1 MNHNMK
7 IIFACFAVI
16 TTTMLLATTDA
27 SHKTLSGEPAK
38 LITQFKFQQF
48 SGGVVIIQ
56 ALVNHYPDTLNF
68 ILDTG
73 SGGISLDSA
82 TVVELSIPTQPSE
95 RTIRG
100 IAGIR
105 KVNFLYNATLHLPGL
120 SLDSLNFHVND
131 YEILSSVY
139 GFKIDGII
147 GYSFFSRFIVHLDY
161 DNMLLSVYS
170 QGDFKYQR
178 GGYTLK
184 PLLTSIPIM
193 HTDFRD
199 ERKFNSRFYF
209 DSGAGLCFL
218 LSNDFS
224 SDSAVLNPKKKPVLT
239 QAEGLGGKM
248 EMRLTTVKEV
258 RIGPYRFRNVP
269 TYIFEDIYNI
279 TAYPYL
285 AGLVGN
291 DLLRRFNV
299 TLNYAKREIHLVPN
313 SHYRSPFDYAYTGL
327 GIYVVEG
334 RIQVEDVI
342 AGSPG
347 EEAGFKTGDILVSVG
362 NNISNNIQTYKN
374 LLQVTGQRIKI
385 IVNRADSLV
394 VLTLK
399 PASIL

>member
-1 MNHNMK
+1 MK
-7 IIFACFAVI
+7 IIFACFVFVAVLMPLRL
-16 TTTMLLATTDA
+16 TVAA
-27 SHKTLSGEPAK
+27 SKIFSEEPAK

-56 ALVNHYPDTLNF
+56 ARVNNYPDTLNF

-73 SGGISLDSA
+73 SGGISLDSS
-82 TVVELSIPTQPSE
+82 TVVALSIPTLPSE

-105 KVNFLYNATLHLPGL
+105 KVHFLYNATLHLPGL

-139 GFKIDGII
+139 GVKIDGII
-147 GYSFFSRFIVHLDY
+147 GYSFFSRYIVHFDY
-161 DNMLLSVYS
+161 DNLLLSVYS
-170 QGDFKYQR
+170 QGDFKYKR
-178 GGYTLK
+178 GGYILK

-193 HTDFRD
+193 QADFRD
-199 ERKFNSRFYF
+199 ARRFNSRFYF

-218 LSNDFS
+218 LSDDFNR
-224 SDSAVLNPKKKPVLT
+224 DSVVLNPKKKPLLT

-269 TYIFEDIYNI
+269 TYIFEDVYNI

-285 AGLVGN
+285 AGLIGN

-299 TLNYAKREIHLVPN
+299 TLNYAKREIHLIPN

-327 GIYVVEG
+327 GIYSVEG
-334 RIQVEDVI
+334 NIQVEDVI
-342 AGSPG
+342 PGSPG
-347 EEAGFKTGDILVSVG
+347 EEAGFKVGDVLVGVG
-362 NNISNNIQTYKN
+362 NNLSNNIQIYKN
-374 LLQVTGQRIKI
+374 LLQSPGQRIKV
-385 IVNRADSLV
+385 IVNRNDSLLI
-394 VLTLK
+394 LTLR
-399 PASIL
+399 PDSIL

>member
-1 MNHNMK
+1 MK
-7 IIFACFAVI
+7 IVFASIVFIAVI
-16 TTTMLLATTDA
+16 VSPALHVAGQKSVA
-27 SHKTLSGEPAK
+27 EEPAK
-38 LITQFKFQQF
+38 LITQFKFHQF
-48 SGGVVIIQ
+48 SGGVVVIQ
-56 ALVNHYPDTLNF
+56 GRVNQYPDTLNF

-82 TVVELSIPTQPSE
+82 TVEALSIPTTPSD

-120 SLDSLNFHVND
+120 SVDSLNFHVND

-139 GFKIDGII
+139 GVKIDGII
-147 GYSFFSRFIVHLDY
+147 GYSFFRRYIVHFDY
-161 DNMLLSVYS
+161 DKLLLSVYS
-170 QGDFKYQR
+170 QGDFKYRR
-178 GGYTLK
+178 GGYILK
-184 PLLTSIPIM
+184 PMLTSIPIVN
-193 HTDFRD
+193 TDFRD
-199 ERKFNSRFYF
+199 SRKLNSRFYF

-218 LSNDFS
+218 LSDSFNR
-224 SDSAVLNPKKKPVLT
+224 DSAVLNPNKKTFLT

-258 RIGPYRFRNVP
+258 KIGPYRFRNVP

-285 AGLVGN
+285 AGLIGN

-299 TLNYAKREIHLVPN
+299 TLNYAKREIHLIPN

-327 GIYVVEG
+327 GIYVVNG

-342 AGSPG
+342 PGSPG
-347 EEAGFKTGDILVSVG
+347 EASGFKTGDVLIGVG
-362 NNISNNIQTYKN
+362 NNFSNNIQAYKN
-374 LLQVTGQRIKI
+374 LLQMRGQKIKI
-385 IVNRADSLV
+385 VVNRNDSLII
-394 VLTLK
+394 LTLK